1 MNSTIFFSI
10 CSILYC
16 VLLYVV
22 YKKENNKKNE
32 VNSMFKF
39 LLLFNLFG
47 LILEV
52 FVTTFLGSR
61 FESYKLLTDF
71 CLKLIPIYHM
81 VWMAGFILYIMII
94 SSDDEKVSKKTRI
107 IVWSIVG
114 LACIIS
120 LFLPYEMK
128 LKNNVIMYTYGTSIN
143 FVFGYSLIGYIVALF
158 IMFKNINNLNKHKYA
173 PLFVLVSGGTIITM
187 IQSTYPECLLS
198 VSMHTFVMY
207 IAYINIRKKQLQALL
222 VNKKGGKHE

>member
-1 MNSTIFFSI
+1 
-10 CSILYC
+10 
-16 VLLYVV
+16 
-22 YKKENNKKNE
+22 
-32 VNSMFKF
+32 
-39 LLLFNLFG
+39 
-47 LILEV
+47 
-52 FVTTFLGSR
+52 
-61 FESYKLLTDF
+61 
-71 CLKLIPIYHM
+71 M

-107 IVWSIVG
+107 IVWSIVA

-207 IAYINIRKKQLQALL
+207 IAYINIRKKQLQTLL